1 MKDIKRCLNM
11 KNLSDFL
18 LDNDFITKDEGKKY
32 GKLIEGIE
40 QWISEEYSSQL
51 QNWLIDGFAP
61 EIENWVLKE
70 FAPEFEK
77 WVKTNFR
84 KKWFVKKEKDNK

>member
-1 MKDIKRCLNM
+1 ME
-11 KNLSDFL
+11 NLSDFL

-51 QNWLIDGFAP
+51 QNWLIEGFAP
-61 EIENWVLKE
+61 EIENWVLQE